1 MDVYEIV
8 KTIGSGAFGQVYLV
22 KHKLAGNS
30 YVIKKVKIK
39 DMPTKEQENTKQE
52 VRLLQKLRH
61 VNIVAYKDSFEDREN
76 QLNIV
81 MIHCEGGDMATKIK
95 DAYGNHLPENQLV
108 DWFAQMCLA
117 LFYLHERRILHR
129 DLKPQNI
136 FLKNGRIRL
145 GDFGIAKVLDSTKDF
160 ADTLIGTPYF
170 MSPELYKNK
179 PYSYE
184 SDIWALGCIFYE
196 MCNLKHAFDAQS
208 INGLALKILKGTYPS
223 INSMYSKTLR
233 DLIDR
238 MLSQKKSQRPTIVDI
253 IKTPVIKSKVIQYMK
268 KCFNGDN
275 GEGKLLKFINL

>member
-22 KHKLAGNS
+22 KHKIYGNN

-39 DMPTKEQENTKQE
+39 DMPEKEQENTINE

-61 VNIVAYKDSFEDREN
+61 VNIVAYADSFEDREN

-81 MIHCEGGDMATKIK
+81 MIYCEGGDMATKIK
-95 DAYGNHLPENQLV
+95 EAQGVHFSEDTILE
-108 DWFAQMCLA
+108 WFAQMCMA

-129 DLKPQNI
+129 DLKTQNI

-160 ADTLIGTPYF
+160 ANTCIGTPYY
-170 MSPELYKNK
+170 MSPELFKNK

-184 SDIWALGCIFYE
+184 SDIWALGCVLYE
-196 MCNLKHAFDAQS
+196 MCNLRHAFDAQS
-208 INGLALKILKGTYPS
+208 LNGLALKILRGSYPS
-223 INSMYSKTLR
+223 TNTMYSKELR
-233 DLIDR
+233 SLISK
-238 MLSQKKSQRPTIVDI
+238 MLSQRKSQRPTIIDI
-253 IKTPVIKSKVIQYMK
+253 INKPIIK
-268 KCFNGDN
+268 
-275 GEGKLLKFINL
+275 